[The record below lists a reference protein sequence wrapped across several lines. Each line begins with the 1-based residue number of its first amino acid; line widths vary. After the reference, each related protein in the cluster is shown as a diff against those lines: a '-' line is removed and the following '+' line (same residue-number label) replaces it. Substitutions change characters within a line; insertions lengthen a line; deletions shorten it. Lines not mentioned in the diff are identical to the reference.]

1 MICLPQ
7 SHQISDLRMKLHWE
21 DFILNSPTS
30 WICSVDISTL
40 DFRFLSTHST
50 SHQICQRIF
59 KAKLELK
66 LQLKKKKKKAAQLAQ
81 TTCKAFSAH
90 IEYQQKS
97 KICQK
102 ALWLCPEPQPPG
114 HTQPAQG
121 DCASSF
127 TRKML
132 CSNVYLLQPLRFIKA
147 KKLR

>member
-66 LQLKKKKKKAAQLAQ
+66 LQLKKKKKRLHSQPRLHVKL
-81 TTCKAFSAH
+81 SPP
-90 IEYQQKS
+90 ILNISKS
-97 KICQK
+97 QR
-102 ALWLCPEPQPPG
+102 
-114 HTQPAQG
+114 
-121 DCASSF
+121 S
-127 TRKML
+127 
-132 CSNVYLLQPLRFIKA
+132 A
-147 KKLR
+147 KKHYGFVQSLSHQVTHSLHKGIVPLPLQGKCFVQMFICYNP